1 MSAKHQE
8 LVGLIW
14 SVADLLRGDYRQSDY
29 GKVILPFTVLRRLDC
44 VAPTP
49 SAEVLAEMDEFKEMG
64 IQRYEHRLE
73 ERMGTPLFKK
83 SVTTYAEAVKDP
95 KLIGGTLPRYVKN
108 FSVKAVEI
116 LESYDFFSQ
125 IERLD
130 DIGLLYQVAQKFT
143 EIDLHTRTVDN
154 HQMGYIFEDLIRRFS
169 EISNDTA
176 GEHFTPREVV
186 RLMVNLLLLPDKESL
201 AGRGE
206 RDGVVKR
213 IFDPACGT
221 GGMLAEAHDQILR
234 MNSDATITMY
244 GQELN
249 PESYAICLSDMILKG
264 QTADNIKL
272 GNSISN
278 DKHEG
283 RTFDY
288 LLANPPFGVEWKKV
302 KRFVEKE
309 RNDGF
314 EGRFGA
320 GLPRVNDGSLL
331 FLQHMLHKMKPAPD
345 GGSRI
350 GIVFNG
356 SPLFTG
362 GAESGESNIRRWILE
377 NDWLEAVVALPD
389 QLFYNTG
396 IATYFWILTNRKEK
410 SKAGKVILFDARDH
424 SVKMRKSLGDKRK
437 VITEEQIAEL
447 TSAYKAALHVA
458 LDSKHPMHSK
468 IKVVDRSSFGYQRIT
483 IERPL
488 RLIFSATQSSIDQL
502 AQTKALVGRESSHVL
517 LEALR
522 SLIGAGPYKSK
533 VEFAGVLA
541 DACNAAGL
549 GKLPASVEKAV
560 WAAVSCPD
568 PDGEVQRDR
577 KGNVLPD
584 PDLREF
590 DTVALDTDVDEYLQ
604 REVHPLNPNAWVDH
618 EKTKIGYEIPFMR
631 YFFDFKKLRS
641 VVEID
646 TELRQTEDEIQLLLK
661 EIMS

>member
-14 SVADLLRGDYRQSDY
+14 SVADLLRGDYRQSEY

-44 VAPTP
+44 VAPNP
-49 SAEVLAEMDEFKEMG
+49 EPGLLAVIDEYEEMG

-73 ERMGTPLFKK
+73 ERVGYPLFKK
-83 SVTTYAEAVKDP
+83 TTTTYQEAVKDAKSIGERLP
-95 KLIGGTLPRYVKN
+95 KYVRS
-108 FSVKAVEI
+108 FSSKAVEI
-116 LESYDFFSQ
+116 LESYDFLSQ
-125 IERLD
+125 IARLD
-130 DIGLLYQVAQKFT
+130 ELGLLYQVACKFA
-143 EIDLHTRTVDN
+143 EIDLHPKTVDN

-186 RLMVNLLLLPDKESL
+186 RLMVNLLLVPDEESL
-201 AGRGE
+201 TGE
-206 RDGVVKR
+206 DQRDGVVKR

-234 MNSDATITMY
+234 MNPDATITVY

-278 DKHEG
+278 DEHLGK
-283 RTFDY
+283 TFDY

-302 KRFVEKE
+302 KSFVEKE
-309 RNDGF
+309 QREGY

-331 FLQHMLHKMKPAPD
+331 FLQHMLHKMKPVRD

-356 SPLFTG
+356 SPLFSG

-377 NDWLEAVVALPD
+377 HDWLEAVVALPD

-396 IATYFWILTNRKEK
+396 IATYFWILTNRKK
-410 SKAGKVILFDARDH
+410 SAKKDKVILFDARDY
-424 SVKMRKSLGDKRK
+424 SVKMRRSLGEKRK
-437 VITEEQIAEL
+437 LITEEQIEEL
-447 TSAYKAALHVA
+447 TKAYESALEVSVDPA
-458 LDSKHPMHSK
+458 HPMHDK
-468 IKVVDRSSFGYQRIT
+468 IKVVGRAEFGYQRIT

-488 RLIFSATQSSIDQL
+488 RLIFEVRDSSIDEL
-502 AQTKALVGRESSHVL
+502 AHVKSLAGYEPSQTLFN
-517 LEALR
+517 ALR
-522 SLIGAGPYKSK
+522 ALIGSGPFGEKI
-533 VEFAGVLA
+533 EFAGVLA
-541 DACNAAGL
+541 ETLNNAGL
-549 GKLPASVEKAV
+549 GKLPKSVEKAV
-560 WAAVSCPD
+560 WGAVSRPD
-568 PDGEVQRDR
+568 PQGEIQRDLM
-577 KGNVLPD
+577 GSILPD

-590 DTVALDTDVDEYLQ
+590 DSIPLGADPHEYLQ
-604 REVHPLNPNAWVDH
+604 REVHPLSPDAWIDH
-618 EKTKIGYEIPFMR
+618 EKTKIGYEIPFTR
-631 YFFDFKKLRS
+631 YFFEFKAMRS
-641 VVEID
+641 VDEID
-646 TELRQTEDEIQLLLK
+646 ADLRQVQDEIQLLLK
-661 EIMS
+661 EIAS

>member
-14 SVADLLRGDYRQSDY
+14 SVADLLRGDYRQSEY

-44 VAPTP
+44 VAPKP
-49 SAEVLAEMDEFKEMG
+49 EPELLAVIDEYEEMG

-73 ERMGTPLFKK
+73 ERMGYPLFKK
-83 SVTTYAEAVKDP
+83 TTTTYQEAVKDAESIGE
-95 KLIGGTLPRYVKN
+95 KLPQYVKS
-108 FSVKAVEI
+108 FSSKAVEI
-116 LESYDFFSQ
+116 LESYDFLSQ
-125 IERLD
+125 IARLD
-130 DIGLLYQVAQKFT
+130 ELGLLYQVAHKFA
-143 EIDLHTRTVDN
+143 EIDLHPKTVDN

-186 RLMVNLLLLPDKESL
+186 RLMVNLLLVPDEESL
-201 AGRGE
+201 TGE
-206 RDGVVKR
+206 DQRDGVVKR

-234 MNSDATITMY
+234 MNPDATITVY

-278 DKHEG
+278 DEHLGK
-283 RTFDY
+283 TFDY
-288 LLANPPFGVEWKKV
+288 ILANPPFGVEWKKV
-302 KRFVEKE
+302 KSFVEKE
-309 RNDGF
+309 QREGY

-331 FLQHMLHKMKPAPD
+331 FLQHMLHKMKPVRD

-356 SPLFTG
+356 SPLFSG

-377 NDWLEAVVALPD
+377 HDWLEAVVALPD

-396 IATYFWILTNRKEK
+396 IATYFWILTNRKENAK
-410 SKAGKVILFDARDH
+410 KDRVILFDARDH
-424 SVKMRKSLGDKRK
+424 SVKMRRSLGEKRK
-437 VITEEQIAEL
+437 LITEEQIEEL
-447 TSAYKAALHVA
+447 TKAYESALEVSVDPA
-458 LDSKHPMHSK
+458 HPMRDK
-468 IKVVDRSSFGYQRIT
+468 IKVVGRAEFGYQRIT

-488 RLIFSATQSSIDQL
+488 RLIFEVRDSSVDEL
-502 AQTKALVGRESSHVL
+502 AHVKSL
-517 LEALR
+517 AGYEPSKTLFNALR
-522 SLIGAGPYKSK
+522 ALIGSGPFGKK

-541 DACNAAGL
+541 ETLNNAGL
-549 GKLPASVEKAV
+549 GKLPKSVEKAV
-560 WAAVSCPD
+560 WGAVSRPD
-568 PDGEVQRDR
+568 PKGEIQRDR
-577 KGNVLPD
+577 MGSILPD

-590 DTVALDTDVDEYLQ
+590 DNIPLGADAHEYLQ
-604 REVHPLNPNAWVDH
+604 REVHPLSPDAWIDH
-618 EKTKIGYEIPFMR
+618 EKTKIGYEIPFTR
-631 YFFDFKKLRS
+631 YFFEFKAMRS
-641 VVEID
+641 VDEID
-646 TELRQTEDEIQLLLK
+646 ADLRQVEDEIQLLLK
-661 EIMS
+661 EIAP

>member
-1 MSAKHQE
+1 
-8 LVGLIW
+8 
-14 SVADLLRGDYRQSDY
+14 
-29 GKVILPFTVLRRLDC
+29 
-44 VAPTP
+44 
-49 SAEVLAEMDEFKEMG
+49 MG

-73 ERMGTPLFKK
+73 EAMGNPLFKK
-83 SVTTYAEAVKDP
+83 STATYEEAVEDP
-95 KLIGGTLPRYVKN
+95 ASIGKTLPQYVKS
-108 FSVKAVEI
+108 FSSKAVEI
-116 LESYDFFSQ
+116 LESYDFLSQ
-125 IERLD
+125 IKRLD
-130 DIGLLYQVAQKFT
+130 DIGLLHQVAQKFT
-143 EIDLHTRTVDN
+143 EVDLHPNTVDN

-186 RLMVNLLLLPDKESL
+186 RLMVNLLLVPDEESL
-201 AGRGE
+201 TGEGE
-206 RDGVVKR
+206 RDGIVKR

-234 MNSDATITMY
+234 MNPDATITVH

-272 GNSISN
+272 GNSISD
-278 DKHEG
+278 DKHKG

-302 KRFVEKE
+302 KSFVEKE

-314 EGRFGA
+314 KGRFGA

-331 FLQHMLHKMKPAPD
+331 FLQHMLHKMKPARD

-362 GAESGESNIRRWILE
+362 GAESGESNIRKWILE
-377 NDWLEAVVALPD
+377 HDWLEAVVALPD

-410 SKAGKVILFDARDH
+410 AKKGKVILFDARDH

-437 VITEEQIAEL
+437 LITGEQIEEL
-447 TSAYKAALHVA
+447 SSAYKAALSIS

-468 IKVVDRSSFGYQRIT
+468 IQVLDSTDFGYKRIT

-488 RLIFSATQSSIDQL
+488 KLIFDVSSSGIDQL
-502 AQTKALVGRESSHVL
+502 AHAKALAGYESSPVL

-522 SLIGAGPYKSK
+522 SLIGAGPYRKK
-533 VEFAGVLA
+533 VDFAGVLA
-541 DACNAAGL
+541 NTLNAAGV

-560 WAAVSCPD
+560 WGAVSCPD
-568 PDGEVQRDR
+568 PAGEVQRDR
-577 KGNVLPD
+577 LGNILPD

-590 DTVALDTDVDEYLQ
+590 DTIALDADADEYLKL
-604 REVHPLNPNAWVDH
+604 EVRPLIPDAWIDH
-618 EKTKIGYEIPFMR
+618 EKTKVGYEIPFMR
-631 YFFDFKKLRS
+631 YFFDFKQLRS

-646 TELRQTEDEIQLLLK
+646 ADLKHTEDEIQLLLK
-661 EIMS
+661 EITS